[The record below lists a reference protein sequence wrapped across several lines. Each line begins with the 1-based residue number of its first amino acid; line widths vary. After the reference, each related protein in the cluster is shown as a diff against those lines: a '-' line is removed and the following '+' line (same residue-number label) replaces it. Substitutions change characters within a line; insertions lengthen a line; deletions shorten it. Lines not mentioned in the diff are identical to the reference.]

1 MISEGKQVG
10 VLYHFTTPQALNK
23 LLDASYQKELHDKG
37 DVLTFVSMFGHLSTT
52 RNYQLSTDPE
62 QVLKDGDLSIK
73 RGFCVRIAFDGDRIS
88 DKFKVRPVLGLV
100 TQHKDVFNPPETHKE
115 RVSRKEQEREEIIS
129 NKSGVFDLSKYI
141 LSIDVYGYTPE
152 IVEWYKQVK
161 PKIEALGIRTEMR
174 KKWSIVKEDVL
185 TFKEFLAYNITE
197 S

>member
-73 RGFCVRIAFDGDRIS
+73 RGFCVRIAFDGDKIS

-100 TQHKDVFNPPETHKE
+100 MQHKDVFNPPETHKE

-152 IVEWYKQVK
+152 IVEWYKQIK

-174 KKWSIVKEDVL
+174 KKWSIIKEDVL

>member
-73 RGFCVRIAFDGDRIS
+73 RGFCVRIAFDGVKIG
-88 DKFKVRPVLGLV
+88 DKSKVRPIVWV
-100 TQHKDVFNPPETHKE
+100 SAQHKE
-115 RVSRKEQEREEIIS
+115 RVDKKEQEREEIIS
-129 NKSGVFDLSKYI
+129 NKSGIFDLSEYI

-185 TFKEFLAYNITE
+185 TFKEFLAYDITE